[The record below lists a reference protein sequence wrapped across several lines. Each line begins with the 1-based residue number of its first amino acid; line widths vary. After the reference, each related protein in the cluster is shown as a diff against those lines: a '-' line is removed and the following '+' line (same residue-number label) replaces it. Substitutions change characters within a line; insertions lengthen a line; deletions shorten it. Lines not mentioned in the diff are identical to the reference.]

1 MKGGGAV
8 WLLAIGQTLIYAA
21 MYYSFAAL
29 LPELERSY
37 GWSKAQLAAG
47 PTLAFLVTAVLTPLT
62 GRLVDRGW
70 GGELLFGLPVLGAGA
85 LAGLAA
91 VSEHWAWLG
100 LWAVIG
106 VAQAGCLYETCF
118 AFLTRR
124 LGLDARAA
132 ITRVTLVAGLAST
145 LAFPLGAALGHQF
158 GGRAALVAFA
168 GLMLIGAV
176 PANFV
181 GVRWLRQLEGAGLR
195 VAAEAP
201 GAMAAALRRPAF
213 WGIAAI
219 FGLIWL
225 NHSVLMTYALTLFAE
240 RGAGTGLAVMAA
252 ACVGPAQVLGR
263 LVLMINE
270 ARIGNARATL
280 FALGAVVM
288 ASGFLALAGVAP
300 WLIFGFALM
309 QGAGAGLLSILRPVL
324 LAEKLGR
331 RGFGAVSGA
340 VAVAPIL
347 ATAAGPSVG
356 AQLLERG
363 GAPLV
368 YGICLGMALVALAIG
383 VVLVRSQPD

>member
-1 MKGGGAV
+1 MRGAV
-8 WLLAIGQTLIYAA
+8 WLLAVGQTLTYAA

-29 LPELERSY
+29 LPELELAY

-70 GGELLFGLPVLGAGA
+70 GGRLLVGLPVLGAGA
-85 LAGLAA
+85 LAALASVSQHASWLA
-91 VSEHWAWLG
+91 V
-100 LWAVIG
+100 WAVIG

-118 AFLTRR
+118 AFLTRH
-124 LGLDARAA
+124 LTDGARAA

-145 LAFPLGAALGHQF
+145 LAFPLGAALGQSY
-158 GGRAALVAFA
+158 GGRGALLAFA
-168 GLMLIGAV
+168 VLMLLGAV
-176 PANFV
+176 PANLV
-181 GVRWLRQLEGAGLR
+181 GVRRLSRSVGAGMR
-195 VAAEAP
+195 GADTAP

-225 NHSVLMTYALTLFAE
+225 NHSVVMTYALTLFAD
-240 RGAGTGLAVMAA
+240 RGATGGMAVIAA
-252 ACVGPAQVLGR
+252 ATVGPAQVLGR
-263 LVLMINE
+263 LALMMNE

-280 FALGAVVM
+280 FALAAVAA
-288 ASGFLALAGVAP
+288 ASGMLALAGMAP
-300 WLIFGFALM
+300 WLIFGFAVL

-331 RGFGAVSGA
+331 NGFGAVSGA

-356 AQLLERG
+356 AQLLATG
-363 GAPLV
+363 GPPLV
-368 YGICLGMALVALAIG
+368 YGSCLAMALAALIVG
-383 VVLVRSQPD
+383 RVLVRPRSS

>member
-1 MKGGGAV
+1 MKGAV
-8 WLLAIGQTLIYAA
+8 WLLAVGQTLTYAA

-29 LPELERSY
+29 LPELELAF

-47 PTLAFLVTAVLTPLT
+47 PTLAFLVTAVLTPIT
-62 GRLVDRGW
+62 GRFVDRGW
-70 GGELLFGLPVLGAGA
+70 GGELLFGLPILGAVA
-85 LAGLAA
+85 LAALAM
-91 VSEHWAWLG
+91 VSQHWIWLA
-100 LWAVIG
+100 LWAVVG

-124 LGLDARAA
+124 LGEGARAA

-145 LAFPLGAALGHQF
+145 LAFPLGAVLGAQF
-158 GGRAALVAFA
+158 GGRGALVAFA
-168 GLMLIGAV
+168 ALMLLGAV

-181 GVRWLRQLEGAGLR
+181 GVRWLRRLEGSGMP
-195 VAAEAP
+195 VPEPAP

-225 NHSVLMTYALTLFAE
+225 NHAVLITYALILFADQ
-240 RGAGTGLAVMAA
+240 GATAGMAVLAA
-252 ACVGPAQVLGR
+252 ACVGPAQVVGR
-263 LVLMINE
+263 LVLMMNE

-280 FALGAVVM
+280 FALGAVAI
-288 ASGFLALAGVAP
+288 ASALLALAGVAP
-300 WLIFGFALM
+300 WLIFGFAVM
-309 QGAGAGLLSILRPVL
+309 QGAGVGLLSILRPVL

-356 AQLLERG
+356 AQFLELG

-368 YGICLGMALVALAIG
+368 YGSCLGMALAALLIGAI
-383 VVLVRSQPD
+383 LVRSQPD